1 MRTPC
6 TCARLRPSERTN
18 CEQCGWRSSAPILP
32 WRRSSCAKNYAVLC
46 LALDWAGKYDDAL
59 AAGQQALNLDPNLLD
74 AYAYLAEANADL
86 NRTER
91 ALELAHKAVEL
102 DNNSWLAHRTLAY
115 AYEHL
120 GRYQNAA
127 SEYHRA

>member
-1 MRTPC
+1 MYIRPSATK
-6 TCARLRPSERTN
+6 RKNKLRPV
-18 CEQCGWRSSAPILP
+18 W
-32 WRRSSCAKNYAVLC
+32 

-59 AAGQQALNLDPNLLD
+59 AAGQQALSLDPNLLD

-91 ALELAHKAVEL
+91 ALELAHKAIEL

-120 GRYQNAA
+120 GRYQNAV
-127 SEYHRA
+127 SEYQRAIELFPQFAIL